1 MACISIQE
9 DNQDKDQQR
18 TWLLICKYHKKIHSL
33 NLGADYDEK
42 VQTRPSCCPAYIY
55 IYIYIDKI
63 VLNKTKY
70 LTLNSGAMGHKN
82 TSI

>member
-1 MACISIQE
+1 MDI
-9 DNQDKDQQR
+9 
-18 TWLLICKYHKKIHSL
+18 Y
-33 NLGADYDEK
+33 
-42 VQTRPSCCPAYIY
+42 VYIY
-55 IYIYIDKI
+55 RERKYYTSQSKVLHTLLNVTSEVSIDKI

>member
-1 MACISIQE
+1 MTRNVL
-9 DNQDKDQQR
+9 DLKDLDGLLFR
-18 TWLLICKYHKKIHSL
+18 ILLILLSRIILCMVCHVVDI
-33 NLGADYDEK
+33 
-42 VQTRPSCCPAYIY
+42 YIY

>member
-1 MACISIQE
+1 M
-9 DNQDKDQQR
+9 
-18 TWLLICKYHKKIHSL
+18 
-33 NLGADYDEK
+33 
-42 VQTRPSCCPAYIY
+42 YIY
-55 IYIYIDKI
+55 IERKYYTSQSKVLHTLINVTSEVSIDKI